1 MLAELLVAT
10 SLLTAT
16 LKFDGDITVQL
27 QGDGPMNL
35 AVINGNN
42 NQQMRGVARV
52 QGEIPENAGPE
63 NAGRQWLRGDHHYP
77 ERRRTLSGRGW
88 SGRYTLAACL
98 EDYFMRS
105 EQLPTRLF
113 IRTGDVD
120 GKPGCRRYVVAGN
133 ACAKC
138 PAGRL

>member
-1 MLAELLVAT
+1 MTNYIAICLKNFAVRGELVTVSETLQQILENHDYPQPVKNVLAELLVAT

-52 QGEIPENAGPE
+52 QGEIPENADLK

-77 ERRRTLSGRGW
+77 ERRRTLSGRSW
-88 SGRYTLAACL
+88 SGR
-98 EDYFMRS
+98 
-105 EQLPTRLF
+105 
-113 IRTGDVD
+113 
-120 GKPGCRRYVVAGN
+120 
-133 ACAKC
+133 
-138 PAGRL
+138 